1 MKNSGFTNALIH
13 ETSPYLQQHAHNP
26 VAWYPWG
33 NEALAKA
40 QAESKPI
47 LLSIGYS
54 ACHWCH
60 VMAHESF
67 EDEATA
73 AVMNEHFI
81 NIKVDREE
89 RPDIDKIYQIAQQ
102 LLTQRTG
109 GWPLTMFLT
118 PEDQIPFF
126 GGTYFPPQSR
136 YGLPG
141 FKDMLLRVMEYYK
154 QEHAAIQKQN
164 QSMQEALQR
173 ISLTPATDA
182 TLQLTPEPLHVAI
195 QQLQQNFDPRHGGF
209 GAAPKF
215 PHPTNL
221 ERLLRHCVNAGDD
234 EGRQSGLNMV
244 EITLNKMALGG
255 VYDQIA
261 GGFYR
266 YSVDERWMI
275 PHFEKMLYDN
285 GPLLTVYSLAAQ
297 ITGNSFYKS
306 IAADTADWVMRDM
319 QSAEGGYY
327 STIDADS
334 EGHEGKFYVWDK
346 QEVESLL
353 DGHEFAVIEKYFGLD
368 NAPNFEGQ
376 WHLHV
381 VEHMDNIA
389 KVLSLKKS
397 EVATRLYSARQK
409 LLATRN
415 ERIWPGRDEK
425 ILTSWNGLMIKGMA
439 TAAITFDDERYFESA
454 ARAFEFIRNTLWKNH
469 RLLATY
475 KDGKAHLNAY
485 LDDYAFL
492 IEGILTLLNYK
503 WKSDWLE
510 FAIEL
515 ADTLLD
521 AFEDQENGGFYFTSH
536 DHEQLIQRSKP
547 FMDDALP
554 AGNGVA
560 ASVLQKLGHLI
571 GEPRYLESAERTLK
585 TAWPALDQYPAAHN
599 ALLNALDE
607 YLYPPQQIILR
618 GDADTLNK
626 WRLHCQKNSHPFTSI
641 YPIPEDVKSLP
652 GLLTERPVKS
662 GPVAYICEGHHCL
675 APVTRLD
682 LITENL
688 NNSHN

>member
-1 MKNSGFTNALIH
+1 MKNCGFTNALIH
-13 ETSPYLQQHAHNP
+13 QTSPYLLQHAHNP

-33 NEALAKA
+33 SEALTKAKK
-40 QAESKPI
+40 EGKPI

-67 EDEATA
+67 EDESTA
-73 AVMNEHFI
+73 GVMNEHFI

-89 RPDIDKIYQIAQQ
+89 RPDIDKIYQTAQQ
-102 LLTQRTG
+102 LLTQRSG

-141 FKDMLLRVMEYYK
+141 FKDMLLRVAEYYK

-173 ISLTPATDA
+173 ISLTPAADDA
-182 TLQLTPEPLHVAI
+182 LQLTPEPLHIAI
-195 QQLQQNFDPRHGGF
+195 QQLQQNFDPCHGGF

-221 ERLLRHCVNAGDD
+221 ERLLRHYVKMD
-234 EGRQSGLNMV
+234 ENEERQSSLNMV
-244 EITLNKMALGG
+244 EITLNKMATGG
-255 VYDQIA
+255 VYDQIG

-285 GPLLTVYSLAAQ
+285 GPLLTIYSQAAR
-297 ITGNSFYKS
+297 ITGNTFYKS
-306 IAADTADWVMRDM
+306 IAVDTADWVMRDM
-319 QSAEGGYY
+319 QSAEGGYF

-334 EGHEGKFYVWDK
+334 EGHEGKFYIWDK
-346 QEVESLL
+346 KEIESLL
-353 DGHEFAVIEKYFGLD
+353 DVQEYAVIEKYFGLD
-368 NAPNFEGQ
+368 DAPNFEGY

-381 VEHMDNIA
+381 VEHMDHIS

-397 EVATRLYSARQK
+397 EVAIKLYSARQK
-409 LLATRN
+409 LLAARN
-415 ERIWPGRDEK
+415 KRTWPGRDEK
-425 ILTSWNGLMIKGMA
+425 ILTSWNGLMIKSMA
-439 TAAITFDDERYFESA
+439 TAAIAFDDERYFESA
-454 ARAFEFIRNTLWKNH
+454 TRAVEFIRNTLWKNH

-475 KDGKAHLNAY
+475 KEGKAHLNAY

-492 IEGILTLLNYK
+492 IEGILTLLNFQ
-503 WKSDWLE
+503 WKSEWLE

-515 ADTLLD
+515 ADIMLD
-521 AFEDQENGGFYFTSH
+521 AFEDKENGGFYFTSH
-536 DHEQLIQRSKP
+536 DHEQLIQRNKP

-560 ASVLQKLGHLI
+560 ASVLQQLGHLI
-571 GEPRYLESAERTLK
+571 GEQRYLESAERTLK
-585 TAWPALDQYPAAHN
+585 TAWPALEQYPAAHN
-599 ALLNALDE
+599 ALLNALEE
-607 YLYPPQQIILR
+607 YLYPTQLIILR
-618 GDADTLNK
+618 GSVVTLRE
-626 WRLHCQKNSHPFTSI
+626 WRLHCLKNVHPYTLI
-641 YPIPEDVKSLP
+641 YPIPEDVDKLP
-652 GLLTERPVKS
+652 GLLTERKMKS
-662 GPVAYICEGHHCL
+662 GPVAYICQGHHCL

-688 NNSHN
+688 NNSHS